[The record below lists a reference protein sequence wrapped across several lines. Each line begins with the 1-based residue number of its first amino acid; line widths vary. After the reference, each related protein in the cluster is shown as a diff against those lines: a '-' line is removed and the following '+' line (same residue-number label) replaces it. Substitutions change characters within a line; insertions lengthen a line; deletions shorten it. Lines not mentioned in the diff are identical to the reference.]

1 MTLRKSATIFIILI
15 LSCCGILSAQS
26 IDADVKTY
34 LAQIDNGQSDNV
46 KKALPEL
53 MAKYPNNP
61 AVMYLQGKTTPNGI
75 EAAKLYQGIVDNFP
89 KSEWADDALFALYQY
104 YYALGLY
111 KTADVKLQQLK
122 HEYPSSPLASG
133 SQAKDVPYR
142 EDEQV
147 KLPSKEVPPDSV
159 RPVPDVPVQP
169 VAGAPVQPVK
179 EPYTLQ
185 VGAYSTM
192 KNAEKQ
198 KSFFEN
204 LGINVEVT
212 NKVRGGRSLYLVWAG
227 SFTTAEEAKT
237 FGLDI
242 KKKYNIDSIVVEKY

>member
-1 MTLRKSATIFIILI
+1 MKLRTPAIFFASL
-15 LSCCGILSAQS
+15 LLCHGILRAQN
-26 IDADVKTY
+26 IDADVRTY
-34 LAQIDNGQSDNV
+34 LGKIDKGQSDDV
-46 KKALPEL
+46 KKALPDL

-61 AVMYLQGKTTPNGI
+61 GVMYLQGKLTPNGI

-89 KSEWADDALFALYQY
+89 KSEWADDALFSLYQY

-122 HEYPSSPLASG
+122 HDYPASPLASG
-133 SQAKDVPYR
+133 SQAKEVPYR

-147 KLPSKEVPPDSV
+147 KLPSKEVPPADTAKA
-159 RPVPDVPVQP
+159 VPGVPGVPVQP
-169 VAGAPVQPVK
+169 VA

-198 KSFFEN
+198 KSFFES

-212 NKVRGGRSLYLVWAG
+212 NKVRSGRSLYLVWAG
-227 SFTTAEEAKT
+227 SFTTQEEAKT
-237 FGLDI
+237 FGVDI
-242 KKKYNIDSIVVEKY
+242 KKKYKIDSIVVEKY

>member
-1 MTLRKSATIFIILI
+1 MKLRSAIAFIVFLCSSILT
-15 LSCCGILSAQS
+15 AQS
-26 IDADVKTY
+26 IDADVKSY
-34 LAQIDNGQSDNV
+34 LSRIDKGQSDEV
-46 KKALPEL
+46 KKALPDL
-53 MAKYPNNP
+53 MAMYPNNP
-61 AVMYLQGKTTPNGI
+61 GVIFLQGKLTPNGI

-89 KSEWADDALFALYQY
+89 KSEWADDALFSLYQY

-122 HEYPSSPLASG
+122 HEYPASPLASG
-133 SQAKDVPYR
+133 SQAKEVPYR

-147 KLPSKEVPPDSV
+147 KLPSNTIPSADTVK
-159 RPVPDVPVQP
+159 PVPDVPVQP
-169 VAGAPVQPVK
+169 VQ

-198 KSFFEN
+198 KNFFEN
-204 LGINVEVT
+204 LGINAEVT